1 MKKIWRLNTSSHT
14 PCLIQ
19 LFHLTV
25 SELWPF
31 TINQQSNKSN
41 ISLSSESHSSKLI
54 EPKKVMVT
62 NLHPVGQ
69 KNR

>member
-1 MKKIWRLNTSSHT
+1 MKRVWRLHTSSHI
-14 PCLIQ
+14 PCLIH

-25 SELWPF
+25 PELWPF
-31 TINQQSNKSN
+31 TINQQSNKSD